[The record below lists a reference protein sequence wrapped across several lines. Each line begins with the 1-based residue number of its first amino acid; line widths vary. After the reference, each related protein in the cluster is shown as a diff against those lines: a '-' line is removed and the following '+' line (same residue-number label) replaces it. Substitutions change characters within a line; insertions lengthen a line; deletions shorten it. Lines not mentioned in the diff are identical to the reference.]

1 MVSPGFA
8 RLTAAWMLSPDLT
21 SITAASANDAKMM
34 TATASTVEGG
44 EGTVVGCALGKLL
57 AVGFDIHG
65 GSNSVRIC
73 GNGHRLIR
81 SHGASSPTIIN

>member
-1 MVSPGFA
+1 MFVGQHLLGTAGHALGGEADHLLPA
-8 RLTAAWMLSPDLT
+8 TALTAAT
-21 SITAASANDAKMM
+21 G
-34 TATASTVEGG
+34 TVEGS

-81 SHGASSPTIIN
+81 SHGASGPTIIN